1 MKIVTKI
8 ENYLEEKPCILTIGT
23 FDGVH
28 IGHQE
33 IIHNLITEAR
43 KKNILAVVLTFFPH
57 PRMVLQKN
65 SEIKLIDSIEDKQ
78 KILASLG
85 LDVLV
90 VHPFSEE
97 FSRLTPLE
105 FTRDILVNTFNIS
118 KVIIGYDHRF
128 GRNRE
133 ASITDL
139 RQFSSVYG
147 FEVEEIP
154 AQEIASVNVSSTKI
168 RAALEEGDIEKVNQ
182 FLNRPF
188 LLTGKVTR
196 GAGLGRTINFPTA
209 NIEIKETYKLC
220 PPNGVYRVQS
230 IIDGKQV
237 LGMMNIGVRPTM
249 GGNNKTIEV
258 HFFEFNNDLYQQTL
272 SIEILS
278 KIREEQKFDSVEE
291 LQNQLKKDKKK
302 STALF
307 DSERSNGK
315 A

>member
-1 MKIVTKI
+1 M
-8 ENYLEEKPCILTIGT
+8 
-23 FDGVH
+23 
-28 IGHQE
+28 
-33 IIHNLITEAR
+33 
-43 KKNILAVVLTFFPH
+43 
-57 PRMVLQKN
+57 
-65 SEIKLIDSIEDKQ
+65 
-78 KILASLG
+78 
-85 LDVLV
+85 
-90 VHPFSEE
+90 
-97 FSRLTPLE
+97 
-105 FTRDILVNTFNIS
+105 VNTFNIS

-139 RQFSSVYG
+139 REFSKVYG

-168 RAALEEGDIEKVNQ
+168 RTALEEGNIEKVNQ

-230 IIDGKQV
+230 LIDGKQV
-237 LGMMNIGVRPTM
+237 LGMMNIGVRPTV
-249 GGNNKTIEV
+249 GGSNKTIEV

-291 LQNQLKKDKKK
+291 LQNQLKKDKKN